1 MKTIKGKDSVFE
13 STLKGVSKLRPTNP
27 KLAREGIEEMRGVQD
42 K

>member
-13 STLKGVSKLRPTNP
+13 STLKGVSKLMTTNP
-27 KLAREGIEEMRGVQD
+27 KLDREGIEEMRGVQD